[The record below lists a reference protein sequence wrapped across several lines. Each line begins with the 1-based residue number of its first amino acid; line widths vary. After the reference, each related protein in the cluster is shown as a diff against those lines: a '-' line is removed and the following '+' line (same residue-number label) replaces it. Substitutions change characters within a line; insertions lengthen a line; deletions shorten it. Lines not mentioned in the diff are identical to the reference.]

1 MNHKEELVM
10 TEINFVEV
18 TWERALRVWWSLIC
32 RGLFFG
38 FLAIATVGLI
48 LGFILELVRLESE
61 IIRVSCLIAGYLICV
76 PVGIAVTKS
85 ILNKHYSDF
94 KIALIS
100 R

>member
-1 MNHKEELVM
+1 M
-10 TEINFVEV
+10 TEVNFVEV
-18 TWERALRVWWSLIC
+18 TWRRALKVWWSLIY

-38 FLAIATVGLI
+38 FLSTAAVGLI
-48 LGFILELVRLESE
+48 IGFILESVKLESA
-61 IIRVSCLIAGYLICV
+61 IIRTICVIAGYLICV

-94 KIALIS
+94 KIALIN